1 MDYVDQ
7 LDLIGTEVV
16 LTGDTHAVR
25 TGTRGFVTGYGSRR
39 AERPIQVTFDD
50 EERTVRYY
58 DTKQFE
64 WLFTVL
70 S

>member
-1 MDYVDQ
+1 MDYADQ

-16 LTGDTHAVR
+16 LTGDTHAVK
-25 TGTRGFVTGYGSRR
+25 TGARGYVTGYGTRHT
-39 AERPIQVTFDD
+39 ARPIQVTFDD

-58 DTKQFE
+58 DATQFG
-64 WLFTVL
+64 WLFTIL